1 LHWPVARAWNY
12 FDFDPKT
19 RFSPSDLFLNILF
32 STVAGG
38 VTGKIAQGT
47 AITMV
52 EEFDKAIENMYSI
65 IIAVDAT
72 TWGNNFINLMKDCR
86 WLIRE
91 SSVPP
96 IQE

>member
-1 LHWPVARAWNY
+1 MLVGMASGLSSGAFEQVWNY

-72 TWGNNFINLMKDCR
+72 TWGNNYKLNERL
-86 WLIRE
+86 
-91 SSVPP
+91 SVVN
-96 IQE
+96 